1 MKASLNRKSKKL
13 KPAERV
19 VKPRKSDLLVRPQFS
34 KRPIT
39 RRRKEIKKL
48 HPTGA
53 PQEVNATAEV
63 LLGSAIAGPAG
74 ALIGLSSAT
83 ARAVAHMGTK
93 TLETIRET
101 AQETRKREKKS
112 KKLKGRHSF

>member
-1 MKASLNRKSKKL
+1 MNRKCKKL
-13 KPAERV
+13 KPVELV

-34 KRPIT
+34 KRPIP
-39 RRRKEIKKL
+39 RRRKEIRKL

-53 PQEVNATAEV
+53 PQEVDATAEV

-83 ARAVAHMGTK
+83 ARAVSHMGTK

-101 AQETRKREKKS
+101 SEETRKREKEKP
-112 KKLKGRHSF
+112 KG

>member
-1 MKASLNRKSKKL
+1 LNRKSRKL
-13 KPAERV
+13 KLAERI
-19 VKPRKSDLLVRPQFS
+19 VKPRKSDILVRPQFS
-34 KRPIT
+34 KRPIP

-53 PQEVNATAEV
+53 PHEVNAAGEA

-83 ARAVAHMGTK
+83 ARAVSHMGTK

-101 AQETRKREKKS
+101 AETARKREKKKS
-112 KKLKGRHSF
+112 KG

>member
-1 MKASLNRKSKKL
+1 LNRKCKKL
-13 KPAERV
+13 KPVEHI

-34 KRPIT
+34 KRPIPGG
-39 RRRKEIKKL
+39 RKEIKKL

-53 PQEVNATAEV
+53 PQEVAATAEV
-63 LLGSAIAGPAG
+63 LLGSATAGPAG

-83 ARAVAHMGTK
+83 ARAVTCMGTK

-101 AQETRKREKKS
+101 AEETRKREKEKPKS
-112 KKLKGRHSF
+112 

>member
-1 MKASLNRKSKKL
+1 MKASLNRRNKKL
-13 KPAERV
+13 KPV
-19 VKPRKSDLLVRPQFS
+19 GHIVKSRKSNILVRPQFS
-34 KRPIT
+34 KHPIT

-63 LLGSAIAGPAG
+63 LLGSATAGPFG
-74 ALIGLSSAT
+74 ALIGLGSAT
-83 ARAVAHMGTK
+83 SRAVAHMGTK

-101 AQETRKREKKS
+101 AEETRKREKKNKS
-112 KKLKGRHSF
+112 